1 MDIKETI
8 MELLAAGA
16 TPEEIYALAQAA
28 QEDTELNKRRS
39 EVLTAIFNY
48 VMYLVP
54 DMEITR
60 EDRDNMIDYMKD
72 FESRI
77 KKFITPP
84 AADEEAD
91 AEDAIR
97 RFLIKLGC

>member
-1 MDIKETI
+1 MDIKKTI

-16 TPEEIYALAQAA
+16 TPEELYALAQAA
-28 QEDTELNKRRS
+28 QEDKELNKRRS

-60 EDRDNMIDYMKD
+60 EDKDNMIDYLKE
-72 FESRI
+72 FEDRI
-77 KKFITPP
+77 KKFVSP
-84 AADEEAD
+84 AADEEPD
-91 AEDAIR
+91 TDDAIR
-97 RFLIKLGC
+97 RLLIKLGCE